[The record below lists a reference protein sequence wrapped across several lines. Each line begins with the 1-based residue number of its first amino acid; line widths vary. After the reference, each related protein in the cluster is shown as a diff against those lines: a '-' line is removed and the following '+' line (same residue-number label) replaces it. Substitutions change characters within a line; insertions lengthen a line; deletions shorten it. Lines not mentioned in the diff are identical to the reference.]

1 MRLVKRVFVGLLC
14 TSFLLNCTIP
24 VKADGAFLFNTSIFC
39 DTSNE
44 GCNADELKTA
54 SFICVNKLSEDG
66 LQKVLTN
73 PNLEQIQI
81 ADITNLPLEDV
92 AKLYPLLC
100 KDNIEYS
107 AILLAYE
114 NLKDSVG
121 NDGTPVYM
129 SAVDEYAPDSAA
141 YYRSCATTV
150 SVILNA
156 AGYLKDYSSAGCSGL
171 VSYFET
177 HPDEWSN
184 MGKLAPSQMQVGD
197 VIFIDRQSHKADYIK
212 GILSDADLDLTPLI
226 NTLTTL
232 GGEQANEV
240 TKPKG
245 KVTEVF
251 NPDRNGDGII
261 DSIEAQKWCD
271 YWIGKTGEVPP
282 FEYYE
287 TWKKEAEEYT
297 TRATEVLHSL
307 DENTLK
313 ALVGQSLVIHNHI
326 ILWLGN
332 DVIRKYYPESEGN
345 IISGSYSDS
354 YDSARSAA
362 VSYFNFTGDYRIYRH
377 KR

>member
-1 MRLVKRVFVGLLC
+1 M
-14 TSFLLNCTIP
+14 
-24 VKADGAFLFNTSIFC
+24 
-39 DTSNE
+39 
-44 GCNADELKTA
+44 
-54 SFICVNKLSEDG
+54 
-66 LQKVLTN
+66 
-73 PNLEQIQI
+73 
-81 ADITNLPLEDV
+81 
-92 AKLYPLLC
+92 
-100 KDNIEYS
+100 
-107 AILLAYE
+107 
-114 NLKDSVG
+114 
-121 NDGTPVYM
+121 
-129 SAVDEYAPDSAA
+129 
-141 YYRSCATTV
+141 
-150 SVILNA
+150 
-156 AGYLKDYSSAGCSGL
+156 
-171 VSYFET
+171 
-177 HPDEWSN
+177 
-184 MGKLAPSQMQVGD
+184 
-197 VIFIDRQSHKADYIK
+197 
-212 GILSDADLDLTPLI
+212 I